1 MSFDASQIDK
11 IHKYLINRF
20 GIEKG
25 YKDRDSLKSICVGM
39 ERQYNNK
46 EIYPTIFEKSAY
58 LFEGIIRLH
67 PVIDGNKRTALASFE
82 EYLLENNHLFIKP
95 LGSVRFTIKVARIT
109 NLENDSIQ
117 TLINNI
123 VKWIRFRTVHITE
136 TRKAIQIIEVDIDM
150 LEKLRKIS
158 IQRNKPEL
166 VQTILEYWIGS
177 DIYPDSINQL
187 KDILSYYKER
197 LSEIKSFMKLN
208 SKRK

>member
-1 MSFDASQIDK
+1 
-11 IHKYLINRF
+11 
-20 GIEKG
+20 
-25 YKDRDSLKSICVGM
+25 M

-67 PVIDGNKRTALASFE
+67 PVIDCNKRTALASIE

-123 VKWIRFRTVHITE
+123 VKWIRFRTVPITE

-187 KDILSYYKER
+187 KDISSYYKER

-208 SKRK
+208 STRK